1 MNKKAFTLVEL
12 LAVVVILAIL
22 GSIAAIN
29 VINSIN
35 DAKQTSY
42 DTLVKSI
49 ESSTELYVA
58 DHSSEFSQ
66 LNTPGSEFTIQLN
79 DLVEDKYIKANLVDD
94 RTGDPIPLTTLIHIN
109 VGNNNKISVQF
120 DYE

>member
-22 GSIAAIN
+22 GSIAVFN

-35 DAKQTSY
+35 EAKQASY
-42 DTLVKSI
+42 VTLVKSI

-58 DHSSEFSQ
+58 NHSSEFPQ
-66 LNTPGSEFTIQLN
+66 LNTPGSEFTIQLSN
-79 DLVEDKYIKANLVDD
+79 LVADKYIKANLIDD
-94 RTGDPIPLTTLIHIN
+94 RTGNTIPLTTLVHIS
-109 VGNNNKISVQF
+109 VGNNNKITVQF
-120 DYE
+120 NYE